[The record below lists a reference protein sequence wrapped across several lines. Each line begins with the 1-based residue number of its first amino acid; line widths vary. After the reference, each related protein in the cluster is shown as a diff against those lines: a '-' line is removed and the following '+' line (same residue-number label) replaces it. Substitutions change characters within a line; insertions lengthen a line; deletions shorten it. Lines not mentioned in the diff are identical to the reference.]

1 VKKSFNIQE
10 LLHSK
15 SKHHKIKAH
24 APLLIER
31 FPKTSRIQSESSRFS
46 GSHTYK
52 TKQTTFLH
60 KSIVN
65 ELQWIEGHGHLEQFA
80 FVPPIPVNVANCIK
94 WPRSIQSHRSPT
106 PSREFKVVL
115 RNLWCN
121 HPKNNV
127 AKLSYIL
134 YMKFFFKKNLFILLL
149 PTNLSWK
156 FGNITFLIFKIWK
169 LLANFLMFSISQN
182 HFSKLKFVK
191 SLLVKNTE
199 NPIDPSH

>member
-24 APLLIER
+24 APLLIES

-60 KSIVN
+60 KSIGN

-94 WPRSIQSHRSPT
+94 CPRSIQSHRSPT

-134 YMKFFFKKNLFILLL
+134 YMKVFFLKIFLYYCYLLKTYHEIWQYHFFNFFNLETFGQFFDVFYK
-149 PTNLSWK
+149 WK
-156 FGNITFLIFKIWK
+156 SFFQVEIC
-169 LLANFLMFSISQN
+169 Q
-182 HFSKLKFVK
+182 KFA
-191 SLLVKNTE
+191 S
-199 NPIDPSH
+199 